1 MIHEPIGHTTPILS
15 DYCQQLNV
23 VPVHAIQAH
32 WGVEAQHHSYFNSS
46 RIKCSAQQ
54 TSI

>member
-1 MIHEPIGHTTPILS
+1 MGHTRSILN
-15 DYCQQLNV
+15 DYYQQLNV
-23 VPVHAIQAH
+23 VPVHATQAQ
-32 WGVEAQHHSYFNSS
+32 WGVEAQHLSYFDSS